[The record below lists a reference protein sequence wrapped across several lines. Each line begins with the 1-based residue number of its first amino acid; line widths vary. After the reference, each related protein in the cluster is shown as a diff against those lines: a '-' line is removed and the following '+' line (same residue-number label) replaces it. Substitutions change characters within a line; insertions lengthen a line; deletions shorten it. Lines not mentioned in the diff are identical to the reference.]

1 MSDVEDDD
9 LGLAEEE
16 TQEEAGGE
24 EGEAAEQEEAENE
37 NLDEDLGDE
46 EEKELGEEEEQKE
59 EEQKVPE
66 KPLTDETVAESL
78 SLLCKTGDGLAHAY
92 VRLDVH
98 EKELTNVSILKSFIH
113 LRYVD
118 VSKNNLKDI
127 SSLSALTHMLTLK
140 ADYNMLS
147 CVKLEEMPFL
157 QVASFNFNKIN
168 SLEGVSHPMLEHLCL
183 NNNEITEITGLDE
196 AKLAHLHTLEL
207 RGNKLKT
214 TGGVHLPNLK
224 NLFMAANTIDKIDDL
239 DSLQSLTTFHL
250 RDNQLE
256 DLDGFTDKLK
266 LLQYINLRG
275 NNVTSVKEQAPKMAC
290 LPMLRALVLFE
301 NPAHEEDEYRL
312 EVLIALRKL
321 ERLDKDEYSE
331 EERNEAEEIYEQRLK
346 DDAEREASG
355 EDQQNED

>member
-1 MSDVEDDD
+1 MSDQEEG
-9 LGLAEEE
+9 LGMEEEE

-24 EGEAAEQEEAENE
+24 ETEAGEQEEAENE
-37 NLDEDLGDE
+37 QDEDLGDE

-59 EEQKVPE
+59 EEEKVPE
-66 KPLTDETVAESL
+66 NPLTEEAVAESL

-118 VSKNNLKDI
+118 VSKNNLKDL
-127 SSLSALTHMLTLK
+127 SALSALTHLLTLK

-147 CVKLEEMPFL
+147 SVKLEEMPFL

-168 SLEGVSHPMLEHLCL
+168 SLEGVSHPMLENLSL
-183 NNNEITEITGLDE
+183 NNNEITEIAGLDE
-196 AKLAHLHTLEL
+196 AKLARLHTLEL

-224 NLFMAANTIDKIDDL
+224 NLFMAANTIDKIDDM
-239 DSLQSLTTFHL
+239 DSLHNLTTLHL

-256 DLDGFTDKLK
+256 NLEGFTDKLQ

-275 NNVTSVKEQAPKMAC
+275 NNVTSVKEQVPKMAC

-312 EVLIALRKL
+312 EVLIGLRKL

-346 DDAEREASG
+346 EDAEREASG

>member
-1 MSDVEDDD
+1 MSDQEDD
-9 LGLAEEE
+9 LGIEEEE
-16 TQEEAGGE
+16 TQEEGGGE
-24 EGEAAEQEEAENE
+24 EQATVDQEEAEN
-37 NLDEDLGDE
+37 DEDLGDE
-46 EEKELGEEEEQKE
+46 EEKELEEEEEQKE
-59 EEQKVPE
+59 EEEKVPE
-66 KPLTDETVAESL
+66 NPLSEEAVAESL
-78 SLLCKTGDGLAHAY
+78 SLLCKTGDGLSHAY

-127 SSLSALTHMLTLK
+127 SCLSALTHMLTLK
-140 ADYNMLS
+140 ADYNMITS
-147 CVKLEEMPFL
+147 VKLEEMPFL

-168 SLEGVSHPMLEHLCL
+168 SLEGVSHPMLEHLSL
-183 NNNEITEITGLDE
+183 NNNEITEISGLDE
-196 AKLAHLHTLEL
+196 AKLARLHTLEV

-224 NLFMAANTIDKIDDL
+224 NLFMAANTIDKIEDME
-239 DSLQSLTTFHL
+239 SLRSLTTFHL

-256 DLDGFTDKLK
+256 NLDGFTDQLH

-275 NNVTSVKEQAPKMAC
+275 NNITSVKEQVPKMAC

-346 DDAEREASG
+346 EDAEREANG
-355 EDQQNED
+355 EEQQNED